1 MLTSLPTVLF
11 PAKYRTQSYFAEN
24 LVQDAASG
32 FSDDETDISF
42 IQARDM
48 KYKGKMSRFFFYDVF
63 ISDEEEHWLAVAGP
77 YNMDRTDISLSE
89 ASGEVYSE

>member
-1 MLTSLPTVLF
+1 M
-11 PAKYRTQSYFAEN
+11 
-24 LVQDAASG
+24 QDAVSE
-32 FSDDETDISF
+32 FSDDESDISF

-77 YNMDRTDISLSE
+77 YNTDKTDISFSE
-89 ASGEVYSE
+89 ARAEVYSEEQYDHSKSVIQMKALITQMEKP